1 VVNSKVYRASFG
13 LGAVA
18 DADADVSERSLR
30 ASSTNA
36 ESVYNEIWE
45 ERVWIEKLL
54 VGTRGETAPLIPSQL
69 DVPTLD

>member
-1 VVNSKVYRASFG
+1 VVNSEVYRASFG

-36 ESVYNEIWE
+36 ESVYSEIWE
-45 ERVWIEKLL
+45 ERGSIEKLL
-54 VGTRGETAPLIPSQL
+54 LGTCSETALWIPSRL
-69 DVPTLD
+69 DVPTLG